1 MAELV
6 RQKIPLCLGTDSL
19 ASAPTLSLWREM
31 SVLHQDHPDLDP
43 GRILS
48 WATEG
53 GARALGLAA
62 GRLQAG
68 LWADWI
74 AVEAADVPSE
84 DLETFLVAEEPDV
97 RVVCVDGE
105 ILLDGRW
112 DG

>member
-1 MAELV
+1 M
-6 RQKIPLCLGTDSL
+6 GTDSL

-74 AVEAADVPSE
+74 AVEAADVPTE
-84 DLETFLVAEEPDV
+84 DLEGFLVGEEPDV